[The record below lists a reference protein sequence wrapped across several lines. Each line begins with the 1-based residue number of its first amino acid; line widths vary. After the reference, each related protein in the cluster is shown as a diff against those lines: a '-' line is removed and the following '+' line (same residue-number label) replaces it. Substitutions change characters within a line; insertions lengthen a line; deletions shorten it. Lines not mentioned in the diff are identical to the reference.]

1 MYNQDILGQP
11 FVLAKST
18 CYFYHCIHIH
28 NMYLPT
34 YEPPYRWS
42 LRGFPSKHNSAE
54 YANKYHY
61 NPSVIST
68 TAYTYICI
76 YPRMNLSIGGLL
88 GGSPLNTAVL
98 SMPMN
103 TTLTTQQPL
112 LSDICSLLP
121 KECGNI
127 CRQRAHGTHI
137 PTNMLRLNL
146 KSRLTKSSF

>member
-1 MYNQDILGQP
+1 MYNLDILSQP
-11 FVLAKST
+11 FVLAKSK

-68 TAYTYICI
+68 TAYTYIICI
-76 YPRMNLSIGGLL
+76 YLRMNLPIGGLL
-88 GGSPLNTAVL
+88 GDSPLNTTVL
-98 SMPMN
+98 SMLIN
-103 TTLTTQQPL
+103 TTTIQVLFLPL
-112 LSDICSLLP
+112 LTHTMYLPTYEPPYRWSLRGVPL
-121 KECGNI
+121 
-127 CRQRAHGTHI
+127 
-137 PTNMLRLNL
+137 
-146 KSRLTKSSF
+146 